1 MSEVCAAKHEHT
13 VHNAAFDIK
22 CTVLLFL
29 QFLADLIYSN
39 REVAYSNT
47 AVTKLF

>member
-1 MSEVCAAKHEHT
+1 M
-13 VHNAAFDIK
+13 HNAAFDIK

-39 REVAYSNT
+39 RAVAYSNT
-47 AVTKLF
+47 TAVTILIKQSALKHII

>member
-1 MSEVCAAKHEHT
+1 M
-13 VHNAAFDIK
+13 HNAAFDIK

-39 REVAYSNT
+39 RAVGYSNT
-47 AVTKLF
+47 AVTILIKQSALKHII

>member
-1 MSEVCAAKHEHT
+1 M
-13 VHNAAFDIK
+13 HNVAFDIK

-39 REVAYSNT
+39 R
-47 AVTKLF
+47 AVTKYIQIKLSALKHII